1 MLGANLFDREAARLK
16 ALQEY
21 DILDT
26 PEEQDFEDVVKLASY
41 VCNASIGLITFVDDC
56 RQWFKA
62 KVGLEKVGVEVRE
75 TTKDISFCAHTIHG
89 ENLMEVEDTLKDK
102 RFSENP
108 LVLEG
113 PKIRF
118 YAGVPLITPRG
129 GHKLGTLCVLD
140 REPRT
145 LTEQQQFALEVLAK
159 YIVQLLELRIKKKNL
174 VLAQKDRRSLQ
185 DKMMRQQRTLA
196 RIQRAARIG
205 MFEFDIA
212 EDSLKISEGFC
223 NLFGIK
229 PTDQINKKQYL
240 ELVHPDDLSG
250 FMYYLNSLQKGNA
263 RRFTY
268 DYRCNKKANE
278 QYIHIRTVGEVV
290 RNKKGEPIQLIGI
303 KQDITRQKWYEQQ
316 LETQNAELMKVNE
329 ELDNFVYRVSHDLRA
344 PIASLLGL
352 AEIIDG
358 EEDIN
363 KVHELL
369 LLVKKTLEKQDKFI
383 KDILDYSRNS
393 RQEIQAEIIDFHV
406 LLEDIFSE
414 YAFAPQYK
422 QVEFGY
428 IVVQEVDFMTDLYRL
443 KVILNNLISNAFKYL
458 QYHKENAFVK
468 VKVNADATK
477 ADIEVADSGAGI
489 PANHLPRIF
498 EMFYRATDQQPGSG
512 LGLYIVKETVTKL
525 KGEVSVESQQG
536 EGSVFWVSLPNLA
549 GEALNI

>member
-16 ALQEY
+16 ALEEY
-21 DILDT
+21 EILDT
-26 PEEQDFEDVVKLASY
+26 PEEQDFEDVVKLASNI
-41 VCNASIGLITFVDDC
+41 CNASIGLITFVDDC

-62 KVGLEKVGVEVRE
+62 KVGLEKVGVGVRE
-75 TTKDISFCAHTIHG
+75 TAKDISFCAHTIHG
-89 ENLMEVEDTLKDK
+89 DNLMEVEDTLKDE
-102 RFSENP
+102 RFTGNP

-129 GHKLGTLCVLD
+129 HKLGTLCVLD
-140 REPRT
+140 CQPRT
-145 LTEQQQFALEVLAK
+145 LTKQQQFALEVLAK
-159 YIVQLLELRIKKKNL
+159 YIIQLLELRIKKKNL
-174 VLAQKDRRSLQ
+174 VLAQKDHKSLKE
-185 DKMMRQQRTLA
+185 KMQRQERTLA

-212 EDSLKISEGFC
+212 VDSLKISEGFC
-223 NLFGIK
+223 DLFGIK
-229 PTDQINKKQYL
+229 PTSQINKTQYL
-240 ELVHPDDLSG
+240 ELVHPDDLPG
-250 FMYYLNSLQKGNA
+250 FKNYLNSLQKGTA

-268 DYRCNKKANE
+268 DYRCNKKRKG
-278 QYIHIRTVGEVV
+278 QHIHIRTIGEVV
-290 RNKKGEPIQLIGI
+290 RNEKAEPMQLIGI

-316 LETQNAELMKVNE
+316 LEEQNAELMKVNE

-393 RQEIQAEIIDFHV
+393 RQEIQAEIIDFHK

-414 YAFAPQYK
+414 YTFVPQYK

-428 IVVQEVDFMTDLYRL
+428 IVVQDVFFMTDLYRL
-443 KVILNNLISNAFKYL
+443 RVILNNLISNAFKYL

-468 VKVNADATK
+468 VKVNADAAK
-477 ADIEVADSGAGI
+477 AIIEVADNGTGI
-489 PANHLPRIF
+489 PANHLPKIF

-512 LGLYIVKETVTKL
+512 LGLYIVKETISKL
-525 KGEVSVESQQG
+525 KGEVSIESQQG
-536 EGSVFWVSLPNLA
+536 EGSVFRVSLPNLA
-549 GEALNI
+549 KEELSR

>member
-1 MLGANLFDREAARLK
+1 
-16 ALQEY
+16 
-21 DILDT
+21 
-26 PEEQDFEDVVKLASY
+26 
-41 VCNASIGLITFVDDC
+41 
-56 RQWFKA
+56 
-62 KVGLEKVGVEVRE
+62 RE

-89 ENLMEVEDTLKDK
+89 EDLMEVEDTLKDE
-102 RFSENP
+102 RFSGNP

-118 YAGVPLITPRG
+118 YAGVPLIAPRG

-145 LTEQQQFALEVLAK
+145 LTKQQQFALEVLAK

-174 VLAQKDRRSLQ
+174 VLAQRDHRSLQ
-185 DKMMRQQRTLA
+185 EKMRRQERTLA

-223 NLFGIK
+223 DLFGIK
-229 PTDQINKKQYL
+229 LTGQINKTQYL
-240 ELVHPDDLSG
+240 ELVHPDDLPG
-250 FMYYLNSLQKGNA
+250 FKNYLNSLQKGTA

-268 DYRCNKKANE
+268 DYRCNKKRKG
-278 QYIHIRTVGEVV
+278 QHIHIRTIGEVV
-290 RNKKGEPIQLIGI
+290 RNEKAEPMQLIGI

-316 LETQNAELMKVNE
+316 LEEQNAELMKVNE

-369 LLVKKTLEKQDKFI
+369 LLVKKTLDKQDKFI

-393 RQEIQAEIIDFHV
+393 RQEIQAEIIDFHE

-414 YAFAPQYK
+414 YAFVPQYK

-428 IVVQEVDFMTDLYRL
+428 IVVQDVFFMTDLYRL
-443 KVILNNLISNAFKYL
+443 RVILNNLISNAFKYL

-468 VKVNADATK
+468 VKVNADAAK
-477 ADIEVADSGAGI
+477 AIIEVADNGTGI

-512 LGLYIVKETVTKL
+512 LGLYIVKETISKL
-525 KGEVSVESQQG
+525 KGEVSIESQQG
-536 EGSVFWVSLPNLA
+536 EGSVFRVSLPNLA
-549 GEALNI
+549 RE